1 MKASFKAGKFQFH
14 LGRREKL
21 LLLEI
26 LKLYPRIP
34 ATHHQLSKSAGL
46 PDAAASQRL
55 LDEALAEQRAES
67 KKKLKALLTNPRQ
80 VQDTETGCRLLLAP
94 PEVEWLLQILNDIR
108 VGSWI
113 NLGSPELKLEISLL
127 NEKTAPDFW
136 AMEWAGHFQMQF
148 LQALDGRMET

>member
-55 LDEALAEQRAES
+55 LLGIVTVAGSRFSSSCRTAFASSCSCVYDPARPTEPSFISIVALFER
-67 KKKLKALLTNPRQ
+67 LGGTF
-80 VQDTETGCRLLLAP
+80 TETNGDNSVVP
-94 PEVEWLLQILNDIR
+94 
-108 VGSWI
+108 
-113 NLGSPELKLEISLL
+113 
-127 NEKTAPDFW
+127 
-136 AMEWAGHFQMQF
+136 
-148 LQALDGRMET
+148 